1 MKFEETF
8 GLGKQA
14 LYHFWTIAIIIDVI
28 ATQLWFHSDKFSG
41 GMGTPWI
48 TIGPLYT
55 LSGGAVMLMYLTDLF
70 VVEEDHYWK
79 RQVYNALQAVL
90 FFLIIGVA
98 MDNGL
103 MLMDKEYYC
112 QLQKEPVMKDC
123 EARNEWLQIGSLIFV
138 ICVPIFHQFNQVIR
152 RYSEEEAKKIS
163 DAMDDIIKANMAS
176 RSPMNSLQ
184 SPRSNI
190 FVKQ

>member
-1 MKFEETF
+1 
-8 GLGKQA
+8 
-14 LYHFWTIAIIIDVI
+14 
-28 ATQLWFHSDKFSG
+28 
-41 GMGTPWI
+41 
-48 TIGPLYT
+48 
-55 LSGGAVMLMYLTDLF
+55 MLMYLTDLF
-70 VVEEDHYWK
+70 VVEEGHYWK

-123 EARNEWLQIGSLIFV
+123 EARNDWLQLGSLIFM
-138 ICVPIFHQFNQVIR
+138 IIEVPLMYQFNQVIN

-163 DAMDDIIKANMAS
+163 DAMDAII
-176 RSPMNSLQ
+176 
-184 SPRSNI
+184 
-190 FVKQ
+190 